1 MNKKK
6 EEEECSH
13 KDLSNLILTDML
25 HSRFT
30 KPSELINLL
39 MNNISAVLF
48 VDDVS
53 FYKLSLYL
61 IQQDRNQY

>member
-13 KDLSNLILTDML
+13 KDLSNSILTDML

-30 KPSELINLL
+30 KLSELINLL